1 MAGNSFFCIGIQS
14 QLFFLNSYISHFLF
28 EKFNNFK
35 FKGTIHKQCNNKKI
49 GEFGDHFSCA
59 FPVIDRQYRKYRQRV
74 GESFLQTD
82 HGPLCTPNF
91 QNINLFASSESKA
104 LKEINFYFQCM
115 RPIIKV
121 FGQNLYVAFSDT
133 IYSASH
139 KWYEVKLSSKNIKN
153 LPAWTILCIL
163 SKLLADRA

>member
-1 MAGNSFFCIGIQS
+1 MKS
-14 QLFFLNSYISHFLF
+14 LTTF
-28 EKFNNFK
+28 E
-35 FKGTIHKQCNNKKI
+35 FKGATRKQYNNKKLA
-49 GEFGDHFSCA
+49 EFGDHFSYA
-59 FPVIDRQYRKYRQRV
+59 FPVINRQYRKHRQRV
-74 GESFLQTD
+74 GESFLKTD
-82 HGPLCTPNF
+82 HGPLCTPNY
-91 QNINLFASSESKA
+91 QNVNLFPSSESKA

-139 KWYEVKLSSKNIKN
+139 EWYEVKISSKNIKN

-163 SKLLADRA
+163 SQLLADRA